1 MLKKVFLAG
10 AVTLLLAG
18 AAATAQPTPAQACH
32 SGCWKAAKAKYS
44 HDWKARRHYRHW
56 CRAHWKAYK
65 KAHKH
70 AS

>member
-1 MLKKVFLAG
+1 MLKKVFLAS

-18 AAATAQPTPAQACH
+18 VSLTAQPTPAQACH

-44 HDWKARRHYRHW
+44 HDWKARMHYRKA
-56 CRAHWKAYK
+56 CRHHYRAMK

-70 AS
+70 